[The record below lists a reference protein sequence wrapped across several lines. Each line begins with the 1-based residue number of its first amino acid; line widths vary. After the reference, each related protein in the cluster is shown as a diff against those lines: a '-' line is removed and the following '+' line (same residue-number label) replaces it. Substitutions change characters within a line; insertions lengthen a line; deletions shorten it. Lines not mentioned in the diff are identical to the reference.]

1 MGQSEP
7 ELRIRTLALVVLPL
21 VASPLASKF
30 RVPRSVQPPHGKL
43 RPPLVPDAAPPVNRY
58 RRSLSRG
65 NNNSAVLDI
74 VQILST
80 LHQWFPC
87 GPLLACHLTWYSRP
101 FPSAFTTLPF
111 GQSRRRWFGT
121 CSCKPVPRGLPSS
134 IKQLRTS
141 SALRLFVVLVA
152 HYCRYIGQVLSRYS
166 NPSNPQAIP
175 AIMIARFAS
184 VQTYWNRTPHGLRIW
199 CRNKYIGL
207 AASNC
212 W

>member
-141 SALRLFVVLVA
+141 SAFRPFAVLVA
-152 HYCRYIGQVLSRYS
+152 HYNRVTVLVLV
-166 NPSNPQAIP
+166 NTNLQAPGNAFPSHH
-175 AIMIARFAS
+175 R
-184 VQTYWNRTPHGLRIW
+184 
-199 CRNKYIGL
+199 
-207 AASNC
+207 
-212 W
+212 